1 MQRKNREITNDLRKL
16 GEEMDALCRE
26 IALLVK
32 FSQDIRAICNELGTE
47 VLWKFQ
53 GNAVVLLMVF
63 Y

>member
-1 MQRKNREITNDLRKL
+1 
-16 GEEMDALCRE
+16 MDALCRE